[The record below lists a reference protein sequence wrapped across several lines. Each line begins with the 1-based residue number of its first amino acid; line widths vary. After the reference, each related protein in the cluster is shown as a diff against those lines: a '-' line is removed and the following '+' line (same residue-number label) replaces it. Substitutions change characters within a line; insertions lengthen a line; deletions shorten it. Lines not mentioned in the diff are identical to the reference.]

1 MTTMTVAEY
10 RARCSKKGAAVG
22 KTKGGK
28 RKDIGLYV
36 RSSWEANMVRI
47 YRYTNTKF
55 QYEPCEFA
63 FEGIKRGCR
72 FYKPDFYLPD
82 EDVYVELKGYLN
94 GESKTRLKRMLKYH
108 PTIATKMRIVVD
120 QIFSRDFKL
129 TKIASAIISLGYE
142 VTQLQAYAPLEKT
155 YRFLPE
161 WES

>member
-1 MTTMTVAEY
+1 
-10 RARCSKKGAAVG
+10 
-22 KTKGGK
+22 
-28 RKDIGLYV
+28 
-36 RSSWEANMVRI
+36 MVRI

-120 QIFSRDFKL
+120 KIFSRDLKL
-129 TKIASAIISLGYE
+129 TKIASAIISLGYK
-142 VTQLQAYAPLEKT
+142 VTQLQAYSPLEKT
-155 YRFLPE
+155 YRSCRGGNLDEMYCMRQGSNNFWRVEMWSRTISILR
-161 WES
+161 WVRSYLFGQML